1 MNKRHIANK
10 KGQGVQTELGRTVK
24 IKEARKIR
32 ARDRKDQSVWFGLG
46 MFGLVG
52 WSVSIPTVV
61 GIALGVWIDLRWT
74 SRYSWTLMLLIIGIA
89 IGCLNA
95 WFWVSRERK
104 MIEEEKDLERK

>member
-1 MNKRHIANK
+1 MDKRHIANDSR
-10 KGQGVQTELGRTVK
+10 QGVQTELGRTVK

-32 ARDRKDQSVWFGLG
+32 ARDRKDRSVWFGLG

-104 MIEEEKDLERK
+104 MIEEEEDLERK